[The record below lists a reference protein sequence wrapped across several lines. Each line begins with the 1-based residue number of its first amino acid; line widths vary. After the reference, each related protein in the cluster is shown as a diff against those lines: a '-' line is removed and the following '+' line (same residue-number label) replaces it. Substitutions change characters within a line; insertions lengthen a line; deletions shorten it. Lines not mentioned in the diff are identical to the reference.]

1 MGGGKREGL
10 SWGVEKRWG
19 LVGPEGLPVGLRG
32 WRPFPNAGGWG
43 RRPQA
48 PAQVSRTVR
57 LCPDAARAGLGSS
70 RLRSSWCGRDRVPP
84 PPSPPNRPLEE
95 SEGSRPHKLWEA
107 KRPESGSGRRR
118 ALPTR
123 WGRGGRGHQRV
134 MGGGGA
140 GPRQRAELPGRTGPK
155 AVNHRPPPVVGAGS
169 QIQLLTQC
177 IIITANSPL
186 KRNYHQYDISRQQGT
201 RRRERAYSPI
211 VPLMGTSAGEAGAL
225 LQRRHPFPLPAGPEA
240 RAWDWD

>member
-1 MGGGKREGL
+1 M
-10 SWGVEKRWG
+10 EKRWG

-32 WRPFPNAGGWG
+32 WGPFPNAGGWG

-48 PAQVSRTVR
+48 PAQGSRTVC

-70 RLRSSWCGRDRVPP
+70 RLWSSWRGRDRVPP

-134 MGGGGA
+134 MGGGWSQAEG
-140 GPRQRAELPGRTGPK
+140 RATWTDRAKGCE
-155 AVNHRPPPVVGAGS
+155 PPPAPSGGLWES
-169 QIQLLTQC
+169 DT
-177 IIITANSPL
+177 ITHSVYH
-186 KRNYHQYDISRQQGT
+186 NYRK
-201 RRRERAYSPI
+201 
-211 VPLMGTSAGEAGAL
+211 
-225 LQRRHPFPLPAGPEA
+225 
-240 RAWDWD
+240 